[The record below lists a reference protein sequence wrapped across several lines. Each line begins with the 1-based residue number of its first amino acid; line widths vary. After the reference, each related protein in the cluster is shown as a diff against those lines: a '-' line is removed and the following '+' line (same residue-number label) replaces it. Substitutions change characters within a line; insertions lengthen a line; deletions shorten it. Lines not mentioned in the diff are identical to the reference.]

1 MEQANGNGALPAH
14 SLDDLKAGETI
25 GQHDDLLH
33 STRLTVQL
41 RLVLKD
47 TLEARGS
54 LGQIKARIRAEI
66 FSALDDHTVPK
77 PKLSNENLIINEL
90 IREYLEYNGYRHAHS
105 VFLAESGQ
113 PVNPPFHRDFLAKEL
128 HVREDQRSHVPML
141 YGIVNSLQRSSADDG
156 DPQRHRLSREQQQG
170 QQDGDNDDG
179 DDKEENLLPQSHS
192 PDNAAYISTTRGTE
206 PSPLVFRK

>member
-14 SLDDLKAGETI
+14 SLDDLKT
-25 GQHDDLLH
+25 
-33 STRLTVQL
+33 
-41 RLVLKD
+41 VLKD

-128 HVREDQRSHVPML
+128 HVREDQRFSHVPML